1 MTDLFLKVATQR
13 EQNLPFVLYVK
24 PNSERIVGLFQQND
38 HLYFLE
44 DYKAKG
50 FVFAPFDG
58 SLIPFIPQKES
69 DVYVEKIQPT
79 DYILSGN
86 PTNEKDEAAQADF
99 ETLVQK
105 GVDAITAGQFGK
117 VVLSRKE
124 IVPLPQ
130 LDIALTFKKLTALYP
145 TAFRY
150 CFFHPKIGLWM
161 GATPEQL
168 LKVNQKELQT
178 VALAGTQAATE
189 SQKVVWHNKEIEE
202 QHFVSEFIIS
212 GLEQEVSAMT
222 VSSPYSVK
230 AGHLWH
236 IKTDITATLKSQKA
250 LGKVIAILHP
260 TPAVCGLPKDK
271 AKAFILQ
278 HEGYDREYYSGFLG
292 ELNIDLATFRTDVS
306 DLYVNLR
313 CMKVRSQAAELFVG
327 CGITQNSIPADE
339 FAETVQKS
347 MTMKKVLL

>member
-1 MTDLFLKVATQR
+1 MTDLFLKLITQR

-24 PNSERIVGLFQQND
+24 PHSERIVGLFQQND

-44 DYKAKG
+44 DFKAKG

-58 SLIPFIPQKES
+58 SLIPIIPQNQSE
-69 DVYVEKIQPT
+69 VYVEKIQAT

-86 PTNEKDEAAQADF
+86 PTAVTDEVAKADF
-99 ETLVQK
+99 EKLVQK
-105 GVDAITAGQFGK
+105 GVDAIAAGQFGK

-124 IVPLPQ
+124 IVPLSQ
-130 LDIALTFKKLTALYP
+130 WDLEVMFKKMIALYP
-145 TAFRY
+145 SAFRY

-178 VALAGTQAATE
+178 VALAGTQTASE
-189 SQKVVWHNKEIEE
+189 SQKVVWHDKEIEE
-202 QHFVSEFIIS
+202 QHFVSEFIIA

-222 VSSPYSVK
+222 VSSPYSAK

-271 AKAFILQ
+271 AKAFILE

-292 ELNIDLATFRTDVS
+292 ELNIDLATFRTNVS

-313 CMKVRSQAAELFVG
+313 CMKVRPHAAELFVG
-327 CGITQNSIPADE
+327 CGITQSSIPADE
-339 FAETVQKS
+339 FAETVHKS
-347 MTMKKVLL
+347 MTMKKVLN